1 MTTFED
7 ARVRWDRRY
16 GEADA
21 LFGDKP
27 NAWLAAH
34 AHLLPADARVLSL
47 ADGQGR
53 NGVWLAQRG
62 CQVTAFDLSPIGIEQ
77 ARRRAREIDVAIDL
91 SVTDIADW
99 TWAPDAFDAV
109 VGIFFQFA
117 SPELRK
123 RIFAGV
129 ARTLVPGGVFVLEG
143 YGLRQLEHRTGGPG
157 VAENLYTMPMLLQA
171 FEGWRI
177 DASRDLDADLAEGS
191 DHVGRSHLLS
201 MVLRKPA

>member
-34 AHLLPADARVLSL
+34 AHLLPAHARVLSL

-77 ARRRAREIDVAIDL
+77 ARRRACELDVAIDL

-191 DHVGRSHLLS
+191 GHVGRSHLLS